1 MRKFA
6 IQALAATVLIA
17 AAASPASAG
26 GWSGDDSSILRA
38 HLAQGKT
45 LSKIWALVNDR

>member
-6 IQALAATVLIA
+6 IQALAASVVLIG
-17 AAASPASAG
+17 AASTATAG
-26 GWSGDDSSILRA
+26 GWSGDDSSILRS

-45 LSKIWALVNDR
+45 LSKIWLLINNR